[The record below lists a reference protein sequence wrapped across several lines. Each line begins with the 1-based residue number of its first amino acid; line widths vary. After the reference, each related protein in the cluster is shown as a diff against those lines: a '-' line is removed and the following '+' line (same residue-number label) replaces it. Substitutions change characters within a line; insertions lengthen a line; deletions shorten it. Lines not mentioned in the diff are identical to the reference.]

1 LQIEESE
8 LGWTPTA
15 DLHAHLENCDKCSR
29 FFDEQA
35 KLRQLVAG
43 VGHVQAPSDFDFRLR
58 ARMAAENSNGSSF
71 LPRFSFGIPT
81 AAVAALLMLVAG
93 VIGFR
98 VLRVQPVE
106 GPSAPKSTVRVL
118 PLSEPA
124 ASVTTAEVNPPA
136 KAEKPD
142 DAVKL
147 VTNRSKQVAMNRKSR
162 AATREFS
169 SAPAEVV
176 KREQL
181 VADEEYAFKI
191 DGSQQSLTVSL
202 EDRTGVYR
210 TISVPRVSFGSQRTF
225 GDQPLFVKAS
235 SNGAW

>member
-1 LQIEESE
+1 
-8 LGWTPTA
+8 
-15 DLHAHLENCDKCSR
+15 
-29 FFDEQA
+29 
-35 KLRQLVAG
+35 
-43 VGHVQAPSDFDFRLR
+43 
-58 ARMAAENSNGSSF
+58 
-71 LPRFSFGIPT
+71 
-81 AAVAALLMLVAG
+81 
-93 VIGFR
+93 
-98 VLRVQPVE
+98 
-106 GPSAPKSTVRVL
+106 
-118 PLSEPA
+118 
-124 ASVTTAEVNPPA
+124 VNPPA

-147 VTNRSKQVAMNRKSR
+147 VTNPSKQVATNRKSR